1 MANKIYLDMANLSTC
16 FAYKNRIADIY
27 NKLYSITYKLHKTAS
42 SIGFINKALRN
53 NVIPKFAQI
62 KGQFVA
68 GHEHIQAERKIMLSH
83 HLNKHVCNLK
93 IQINKHYDTDALLA
107 LSVCEIRYK
116 LLKKRL
122 SSSLYQ
128 DRVISFNT
136 KNKKLKGHMLKNKSA
151 EHIVNEIYV
160 ENKLPKLCSKLIF
173 KRLLLKLTTENTFM
187 INSNL
192 YKQVDGCSMGG
203 VLSVIFFDIQNREET
218 S

>member
-1 MANKIYLDMANLSTC
+1 
-16 FAYKNRIADIY
+16 
-27 NKLYSITYKLHKTAS
+27 
-42 SIGFINKALRN
+42 
-53 NVIPKFAQI
+53 
-62 KGQFVA
+62 
-68 GHEHIQAERKIMLSH
+68 
-83 HLNKHVCNLK
+83 
-93 IQINKHYDTDALLA
+93 
-107 LSVCEIRYK
+107 
-116 LLKKRL
+116 
-122 SSSLYQ
+122 
-128 DRVISFNT
+128 
-136 KNKKLKGHMLKNKSA
+136 MLKNKSA

>member
-27 NKLYSITYKLHKTAS
+27 NKLYSITYKLRKTAS
-42 SIGFINKALRN
+42 SIGFIKKALRN

-62 KGQFVA
+62 KGQFVV
-68 GHEHIQAERKIMLSH
+68 GHEHIQAELKIMLS

-93 IQINKHYDTDALLA
+93 IQINKHYDIDALLA

-122 SSSLYQ
+122 PSSLYQ
-128 DRVISFNT
+128 ERVISFNT
-136 KNKKLKGHMLKNKSA
+136 KNKKLKGHMSKNKSA

-173 KRLLLKLTTENTFM
+173 KRLLLKLTIENTFM

-192 YKQVDGCSMGG
+192 YK
-203 VLSVIFFDIQNREET
+203 
-218 S
+218 